1 MSPAVNKPA
10 RISRNRADE
19 AEIRLASPYGEQALK
34 ALAARYG
41 SPLLIIDG
49 DVIRRQYRALAAAL
63 PGVDLHYALKP
74 LPDSQVVKVLAGQGA
89 WFDLATNGE
98 VDLVRAAGIAP
109 ERCIHTHPIKRDVD
123 IRWALDYGVTT
134 FVVDNPGEVAK
145 FTQHR
150 DRARLLLRIA
160 YRSSDAMVDLSRKF
174 GCDPEAAVAL
184 AGTAARAGVA
194 IVGLSFHVGS
204 QVGSADAHVRAIEIC
219 RRLIAEAASCG
230 LPPLSVLDIGG
241 GFPIDYLQPAPT
253 IDQFCAPIRAA
264 LATLPN
270 GIRVIC
276 EPGRFICGPA
286 GFCLTTVMGRSMRD
300 GRWWYYLDDGMYGSF
315 SGQLYDHSRYPVE
328 PIAPHAGPKLPC
340 VLAGP
345 TCDSIDVIAEDIP
358 MPELSAGDLLIGR
371 QMGAYTSA
379 TATDFN
385 FFPRARVLVV
395 NVAPAG
401 D

>member
-1 MSPAVNKPA
+1 MSPPVNKPA
-10 RISRNRADE
+10 RIIRNRAAG
-19 AEIRLASPYGEQALK
+19 AEVRLAAPYTELALT
-34 ALAARYG
+34 ALAARFG
-41 SPLLIIDG
+41 SPLLFIDC

-74 LPDSQVVKVLAGQGA
+74 LPDVNVVKVLAGEGA

-98 VDLVRAAGIAP
+98 VELVRAAGIAP
-109 ERCIHTHPIKRDVD
+109 GRCIHTHPIKRDAD
-123 IRWALDYGVTT
+123 IRKALHYGVTT
-134 FVVDNPGEVAK
+134 FVVDNPDEIAK
-145 FTQHR
+145 FKPYR
-150 DRARLLLRIA
+150 DRARLLLRVA
-160 YRSSDAMVDLSRKF
+160 HRSTDAQVDLSRKF

-194 IVGLSFHVGS
+194 VIGLSFHVGS

-219 RRLIAEAASCG
+219 ARLIAEAAGSG
-230 LPPLSVLDIGG
+230 LPPFSVLDIGG
-241 GFPIDYLQPAPT
+241 GFPIDYLQPAPA
-253 IDQFCAPIRAA
+253 IDQFCRPIRAA
-264 LATLPN
+264 LDRLPKA
-270 GIRVIC
+270 IRVIA

-300 GRWWYYLDDGMYGSF
+300 GRWWYYLDDGTYGSF

-328 PIAPHAGPKLPC
+328 PVGPHAGPKLPC

-358 MPELSAGDLLIGR
+358 MPELVAGDLLMGR

-385 FFPRARVLVV
+385 FFPRAHVLVV
-395 NVAPAG
+395 NVTPAG

>member
-1 MSPAVNKPA
+1 VNKPA
-10 RISRNRADE
+10 RIIRNRAAG
-19 AEIRLASPYGEQALK
+19 AEVRLAAPYTELALT
-34 ALAARYG
+34 ALAARFG
-41 SPLLIIDG
+41 SPLLFIDC

-74 LPDSQVVKVLAGQGA
+74 LPDVNVVKVLAGEGA

-98 VDLVRAAGIAP
+98 VELVRAAGIAP
-109 ERCIHTHPIKRDVD
+109 GRCIHTHPIKRDAD
-123 IRWALDYGVTT
+123 IRKALHYGVTT
-134 FVVDNPGEVAK
+134 FVVDNPDEIAK
-145 FTQHR
+145 FKPYR
-150 DRARLLLRIA
+150 DRARLLLRVA
-160 YRSSDAMVDLSRKF
+160 HRSTDAQVDLSRKF

-194 IVGLSFHVGS
+194 VIGLSFHVGS

-219 RRLIAEAASCG
+219 AGLIAEAAGSG
-230 LPPLSVLDIGG
+230 LPPFSVLDIGG
-241 GFPIDYLQPAPT
+241 GFPIDYLQPAPA
-253 IDQFCAPIRAA
+253 IDQFCRPIRAA
-264 LATLPN
+264 LARLPKA
-270 GIRVIC
+270 IRVIA

-300 GRWWYYLDDGMYGSF
+300 GRWWYYLDDGTYGSF

-328 PIAPHAGPKLPC
+328 PVGPHAGPKLPC

-358 MPELSAGDLLIGR
+358 MPELVAGDLLMGR

-385 FFPRARVLVV
+385 FFPRAHVLVV
-395 NVAPAG
+395 NVTPDG